1 MNGHW
6 TLYTPILCW
15 FPLPHHSLLLCFMC
29 GHVVLRV
36 VQKMIKSFDVAEVR
50 ERVARVSRIDEEK
63 LRMETEKPRI

>member
-1 MNGHW
+1 
-6 TLYTPILCW
+6 
-15 FPLPHHSLLLCFMC
+15 MC